1 MLACRDP
8 ARYTR
13 IARSH
18 SDQGGAAS
26 RLQPGVAAVLISQ
39 TGSQAQP
46 TAMEAKPSRTQ
57 LRLQAQLRS
66 SESDQGAASRLH
78 LCVAAPISQTGSQV
92 QPTAMEAKPSHTQLR
107 LPAQLRSSESDQGAA
122 SRLHLC
128 VAALI
133 SQTGS

>member
-13 IARSH
+13 IARSR
-18 SDQGGAAS
+18 SNQGAAA
-26 RLQPGVAAVLISQ
+26 RLHLCLAALISQ
-39 TGSQAQP
+39 TGSQVQP

-66 SESDQGAASRLH
+66 SHSDQGAAARLH
-78 LCVAAPISQTGSQV
+78 P
-92 QPTAMEAKPSHTQLR
+92 
-107 LPAQLRSSESDQGAA
+107 
-122 SRLHLC
+122 C

-133 SQTGS
+133 SQIGS